1 MQKVTQICTYVPA
14 MCRPAMGQNNS
25 FLSIGRLL
33 SKPQSFHKKLQAHFF
48 GFFMSKFIFFFPF
61 IGGLGVSFLGM
72 IFIQQKFSLKG
83 Y

>member
-1 MQKVTQICTYVPA
+1 VPA
-14 MCRPAMGQNNS
+14 MFRPSIGQNNS
-25 FLSIGRLL
+25 FLSLGRLL
-33 SKPQSFHKKLQAHFF
+33 SKFQSFQKKLQAQFF

-72 IFIQQKFSLKG
+72 IFIQQTFSLKG